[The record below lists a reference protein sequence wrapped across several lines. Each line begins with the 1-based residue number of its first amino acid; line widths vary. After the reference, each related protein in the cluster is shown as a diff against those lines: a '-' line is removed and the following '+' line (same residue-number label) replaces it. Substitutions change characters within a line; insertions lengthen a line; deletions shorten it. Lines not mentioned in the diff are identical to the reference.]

1 MTALCCSYVPKTHI
15 YAIFRH
21 NFRSNTDTT
30 APKVSITTLP
40 NSIKH
45 QQTQTNKEPNM
56 KTLAVVTIIVAF
68 LAIVFCAP
76 AQTNT
81 QFLRIHIRADS
92 NDQADQDVKYLVKN
106 AVVNYL
112 APHLA
117 NATTKQKAMQ
127 IVEQQL
133 QNIQHVCQKTL
144 QNNGFTYSAKVK
156 LCKESFPDRSYN
168 GVTLPQGVYDALI
181 IELGSAQGNNWWCV
195 VYPPLCFVGAEN
207 NGTNTIVFQSK
218 LVEIVNQWLANN
230 K

>member
-1 MTALCCSYVPKTHI
+1 MK
-15 YAIFRH
+15 AI
-21 NFRSNTDTT
+21 
-30 APKVSITTLP
+30 
-40 NSIKH
+40 
-45 QQTQTNKEPNM
+45 
-56 KTLAVVTIIVAF
+56 AVVLIVVAF

-92 NDQADQDVKYLVKN
+92 NNQADQDVKYLVKN

-117 NATTKQKAMQ
+117 NATTKDKAMQ
-127 IVEQQL
+127 IVEGQLNSIQQ
-133 QNIQHVCQKTL
+133 VCNKTL
-144 QNNGFTYSAKVK
+144 QSNGFDYLAKVK
-156 LCKESFPDRSYN
+156 LCKEQFPDRSYN

-181 IELGSAQGNNWWCV
+181 IELGTAQGNNWWCV
-195 VYPPLCFVGAEN
+195 VYPPLCFIGAEN
-207 NGTNTIVFQSK
+207 NGTSTIVFKSK

>member
-1 MTALCCSYVPKTHI
+1 MIYLSCLCDSMIRISHHK
-15 YAIFRH
+15 
-21 NFRSNTDTT
+21 SNTINTVGEGFSLPHPTT
-30 APKVSITTLP
+30 NPKS
-40 NSIKH
+40 
-45 QQTQTNKEPNM
+45 NKEPNM

-76 AQTNT
+76 AQTNA

-127 IVEQQL
+127 IVEQQME
-133 QNIQHVCQKTL
+133 NIQHVCQKTL

-218 LVEIVNQWLANN
+218 LVEIVNQWLENNN